1 VGDTFAA
8 LQTAAE
14 ISKTAID
21 NSDQL
26 AVEAVDL
33 FLALIGAEAGHMGL
47 RSLAS
52 GGIYICGGIMP
63 KVSQHC
69 WTIVTPRTYRYSQKL
84 TREIGLPASMFES
97 TESPCVSAVTALSC
111 SIRLASQQRAVQK
124 PWLKVEAAVL
134 AVQLLEK
141 IKLGGVLDSYLHEK
155 SRFNKLL
162 KTFPLYVVLNEGLGL
177 LGTREY
183 AIRLVQTPEVCK

>member
-1 VGDTFAA
+1 MDNTFAV
-8 LQTAAE
+8 LQTAAD

-63 KVSQHC
+63 KVSHHCWKEKKRKEKFTLFSDHNRSLLRRQFGDHC
-69 WTIVTPRTYRYSQKL
+69 WTIVTNTYAHMGSPRS
-84 TREIGLPASMFES
+84 
-97 TESPCVSAVTALSC
+97 
-111 SIRLASQQRAVQK
+111 
-124 PWLKVEAAVL
+124 
-134 AVQLLEK
+134 
-141 IKLGGVLDSYLHEK
+141 
-155 SRFNKLL
+155 
-162 KTFPLYVVLNEGLGL
+162 
-177 LGTREY
+177 
-183 AIRLVQTPEVCK
+183 

>member
-1 VGDTFAA
+1 MGDAFAA

-63 KVSQHC
+63 KVSQHF
-69 WTIVTPRTYRYSQKL
+69 WTIVTSCTYRFLQKL
-84 TREIGLPASMFES
+84 KHAFGLPAFGFES
-97 TESPCVSAVTALSC
+97 TVCPVY
-111 SIRLASQQRAVQK
+111 
-124 PWLKVEAAVL
+124 
-134 AVQLLEK
+134 QL
-141 IKLGGVLDSYLHEK
+141 
-155 SRFNKLL
+155 
-162 KTFPLYVVLNEGLGL
+162 
-177 LGTREY
+177 
-183 AIRLVQTPEVCK
+183 

>member
-1 VGDTFAA
+1 MFAA

-69 WTIVTPRTYRYSQKL
+69 WRIVTLCTYGFLQKL
-84 TREIGLPASMFES
+84 THEFGLP
-97 TESPCVSAVTALSC
+97 V
-111 SIRLASQQRAVQK
+111 
-124 PWLKVEAAVL
+124 
-134 AVQLLEK
+134 
-141 IKLGGVLDSYLHEK
+141 
-155 SRFNKLL
+155 
-162 KTFPLYVVLNEGLGL
+162 
-177 LGTREY
+177 
-183 AIRLVQTPEVCK
+183 

>member
-1 VGDTFAA
+1 MSGSLDLQHGLTGDTFAV

-63 KVSQHC
+63 KVIQHC
-69 WTIVTPRTYRYSQKL
+69 WTTVTSHTDIYSQKL
-84 TREIGLPASMFES
+84 VHRIGYTSV
-97 TESPCVSAVTALSC
+97 CV
-111 SIRLASQQRAVQK
+111 
-124 PWLKVEAAVL
+124 
-134 AVQLLEK
+134 
-141 IKLGGVLDSYLHEK
+141 
-155 SRFNKLL
+155 
-162 KTFPLYVVLNEGLGL
+162 
-177 LGTREY
+177 
-183 AIRLVQTPEVCK
+183 

>member
-1 VGDTFAA
+1 MIKFFQWEQNKGADSQPD

-63 KVSQHC
+63 KV
-69 WTIVTPRTYRYSQKL
+69 
-84 TREIGLPASMFES
+84 
-97 TESPCVSAVTALSC
+97 
-111 SIRLASQQRAVQK
+111 QRHTFTDCQCTC
-124 PWLKVEAAVL
+124 
-134 AVQLLEK
+134 
-141 IKLGGVLDSYLHEK
+141 ILHEMT
-155 SRFNKLL
+155 L
-162 KTFPLYVVLNEGLGL
+162 
-177 LGTREY
+177 
-183 AIRLVQTPEVCK
+183 

>member
-1 VGDTFAA
+1 MIAV

-33 FLALIGAEAGHMGL
+33 FLALTGAEAGHMGL

-69 WTIVTPRTYRYSQKL
+69 WTIVISCTYGYSWKP
-84 TREIGLPASMFES
+84 THGIGLPASMHL
-97 TESPCVSAVTALSC
+97 P
-111 SIRLASQQRAVQK
+111 
-124 PWLKVEAAVL
+124 
-134 AVQLLEK
+134 
-141 IKLGGVLDSYLHEK
+141 
-155 SRFNKLL
+155 
-162 KTFPLYVVLNEGLGL
+162 
-177 LGTREY
+177 
-183 AIRLVQTPEVCK
+183 

>member
-1 VGDTFAA
+1 MTADLRSTVSHPHCCLCTSEAGVDFVSS

-14 ISKTAID
+14 ISKSAID

-63 KVSQHC
+63 KVTC
-69 WTIVTPRTYRYSQKL
+69 
-84 TREIGLPASMFES
+84 
-97 TESPCVSAVTALSC
+97 
-111 SIRLASQQRAVQK
+111 
-124 PWLKVEAAVL
+124 
-134 AVQLLEK
+134 
-141 IKLGGVLDSYLHEK
+141 
-155 SRFNKLL
+155 
-162 KTFPLYVVLNEGLGL
+162 
-177 LGTREY
+177 
-183 AIRLVQTPEVCK
+183 

>member
-1 VGDTFAA
+1 MLPCKCCSEHPKSCYRTWAKSGLRLVEAVTSCQHLYAHWTCG

-14 ISKTAID
+14 ISKSAMD

-63 KVSQHC
+63 KVRCCLSLMQSASPFD
-69 WTIVTPRTYRYSQKL
+69 TAS
-84 TREIGLPASMFES
+84 RETA
-97 TESPCVSAVTALSC
+97 CV
-111 SIRLASQQRAVQK
+111 
-124 PWLKVEAAVL
+124 WLYWPDDM
-134 AVQLLEK
+134 
-141 IKLGGVLDSYLHEK
+141 G
-155 SRFNKLL
+155 RWW
-162 KTFPLYVVLNEGLGL
+162 
-177 LGTREY
+177 
-183 AIRLVQTPEVCK
+183 LVAP

>member
-1 VGDTFAA
+1 MQIKHRSCCVV
-8 LQTAAE
+8 QTAAE

-63 KVSQHC
+63 KVC
-69 WTIVTPRTYRYSQKL
+69 D
-84 TREIGLPASMFES
+84 LPS
-97 TESPCVSAVTALSC
+97 TVPC
-111 SIRLASQQRAVQK
+111 Q
-124 PWLKVEAAVL
+124 
-134 AVQLLEK
+134 
-141 IKLGGVLDSYLHEK
+141 
-155 SRFNKLL
+155 
-162 KTFPLYVVLNEGLGL
+162 
-177 LGTREY
+177 
-183 AIRLVQTPEVCK
+183 